1 MGKGDLNL
9 GSPRKGE
16 QTMPLSN
23 KALGIAPS
31 F

>member
-1 MGKGDLNL
+1 MGVGDLNL